1 MLIFTTCF
9 TKFRESSNVNPNT
22 SLIIVTSGK
31 AAPSANRWLYIGFRA
46 RTSTLHFS
54 VFKIILFSRNHLHTS
69 SSSLLRLYELHEQ
82 FFYPIREFF
91 RLARAHSYFLRET
104 STWHV
109 VSCPPGDTWYGMILS
124 SVGVVSSRL
133 GLKSECAVFFF
144 LTELSLVVTPY
155 WRAAITAKQ
164 LSMATIP
171 LCFEFFRC
179 RVELS
184 CKVNFHVIR
193 SALQYSGTF
202 NFNTWLSPWQ
212 R

>member
-1 MLIFTTCF
+1 MVI
-9 TKFRESSNVNPNT
+9 
-22 SLIIVTSGK
+22 K
-31 AAPSANRWLYIGFRA
+31 AAPSANRWHYIGFRA
-46 RTSTLHFS
+46 RTSALHFS

-133 GLKSECAVFFF
+133 GLKSECAVFLFNRAF
-144 LTELSLVVTPY
+144 SSCYAILKSCNDSETAVYGYNPTLFWVLSV
-155 WRAAITAKQ
+155 
-164 LSMATIP
+164 
-171 LCFEFFRC
+171 
-179 RVELS
+179 S
-184 CKVNFHVIR
+184 CWIV
-193 SALQYSGTF
+193 LQS
-202 NFNTWLSPWQ
+202 
-212 R
+212 